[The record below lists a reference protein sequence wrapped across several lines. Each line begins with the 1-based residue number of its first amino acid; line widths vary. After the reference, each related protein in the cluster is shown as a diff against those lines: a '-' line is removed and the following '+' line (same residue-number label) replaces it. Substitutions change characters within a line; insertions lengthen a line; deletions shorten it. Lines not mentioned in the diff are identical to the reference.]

1 MAQAPPF
8 PHEASFNLLNKS
20 KDVFV
25 IADTTGTLR
34 FASPSA
40 ANLFGFKNGA
50 RAAASACER
59 LRAPASACERTC
71 DALSSLAGST

>member
-8 PHEASFNLLNKS
+8 PAEASFNLLNKS

-25 IADTTGTLR
+25 IADTSGTLR

-50 RAAASACER
+50 SAAASACER
-59 LRAPASACERTC
+59 CEHLRAHSRRAQLARWAS
-71 DALSSLAGST
+71 